1 MDDDDKRNMKHLPTP
16 PLDLTFNSSKDG
28 TGTPLLSALPNHFVI
43 AYDDGTEDA
52 HTFMERLKDFR
63 DLQCCVCRKND
74 VGSRRIPL
82 QCVYGDCAVSSHVGC
97 AKWGAIA
104 AGGVSRIS
112 FFPGDEESEPV
123 SKMYCSQHL
132 KTARINQP
140 SVVNVD
146 DDSSE
151 SEDDFDNAVLIDD
164 TVGEIF
170 DDDVDEPQLRP
181 GKREE
186 HFAKRKRDTKSSS
199 LSNDFDHKKK
209 GKSAYHVKKR
219 LIQQTAK
226 AMLEEY
232 ENELK
237 AGKSFE
243 RVDKNLSGHW
253 KKQVTKDVFKK
264 SFERID
270 LKLLELKDKY
280 ALEDAAIGSLQEE
293 EEPADRWSHLWVPH
307 FTTPLELVWD
317 TYESC
322 SESEI

>member
-1 MDDDDKRNMKHLPTP
+1 M
-16 PLDLTFNSSKDG
+16 
-28 TGTPLLSALPNHFVI
+28 
-43 AYDDGTEDA
+43 
-52 HTFMERLKDFR
+52 
-63 DLQCCVCRKND
+63 
-74 VGSRRIPL
+74 
-82 QCVYGDCAVSSHVGC
+82 GC

-132 KTARINQP
+132 KTARINNQP
-140 SVVNVD
+140 SSVD
-146 DDSSE
+146 VDGDSSE
-151 SEDDFDNAVLIDD
+151 QSDDDFDNAALIDD

-170 DDDVDEPQLRP
+170 DNDVDEPQLRP
-181 GKREE
+181 GEE
-186 HFAKRKRDTKSSS
+186 HFVKRKRDKNSSS
-199 LSNDFDHKKK
+199 LSDDFDDKKK
-209 GKSAYHVKKR
+209 KKSAYHEKKR

-226 AMLEEY
+226 AMLVEY

-293 EEPADRWSHLWVPH
+293 EEPAGVWSNLWVPH